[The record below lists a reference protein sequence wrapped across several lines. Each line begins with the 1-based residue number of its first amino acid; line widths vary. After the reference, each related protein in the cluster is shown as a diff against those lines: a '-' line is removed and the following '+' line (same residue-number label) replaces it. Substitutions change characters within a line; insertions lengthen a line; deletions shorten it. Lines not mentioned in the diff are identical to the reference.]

1 MTTGRINQ
9 VATPILQPT
18 RSALQLIGS
27 ASAFLVSQ
35 IRASTRGVLDRFC
48 HSWQEA
54 RMPASL

>member
-9 VATPILQPT
+9 VATLFSSRLDQHCN
-18 RSALQLIGS
+18 LIGS